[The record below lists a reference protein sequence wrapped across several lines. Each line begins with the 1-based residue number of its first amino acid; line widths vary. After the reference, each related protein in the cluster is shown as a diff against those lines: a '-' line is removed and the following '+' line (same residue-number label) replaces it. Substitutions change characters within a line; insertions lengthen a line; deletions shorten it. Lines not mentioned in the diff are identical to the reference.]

1 MNKYNTFEKI
11 LIYSGI
17 LVFMTF
23 ILLPFVEM
31 FYASLRPL
39 DHLFRSPYQFYSDD
53 LSFWAYREMWNTV
66 PMLGRYIFNSFFLAT
81 SVALI
86 TLIFVIPAAYSYAR
100 FKFPAKNTSLYVLL
114 AINMFSGAVL
124 LIPLYKVLRTFGLLN
139 SYQAMIV
146 PGVAF
151 LIPTSI
157 WLLKSY
163 FEKIPIDLEEAAF
176 VDGASRVQILR
187 HIIAP
192 LSTPGL
198 VVVGIY
204 AFIGAYAQQFLF
216 AITFNQKKE
225 YMPIPSG
232 LYEFIGYQS
241 VKWNEMMA
249 ASLVGI
255 APVLLVFIFL
265 QKYIVEGLTAG
276 AVSYTHLTLPTTP
289 YV

>member
-1 MNKYNTFEKI
+1 MNKYNTLEKI

-17 LVFMTF
+17 LIFMTF

-53 LSFWAYREMWNTV
+53 LSFWAYREMWKTV
-66 PMLGRYIFNSFFLAT
+66 PMLGRYIFNSFFLAS
-81 SVALI
+81 SVAII

-100 FKFPAKNTSLYVLL
+100 FKFPAKNTSLYILL

-232 LYEFIGYQS
+232 LYEFIGYTT

-255 APVLLVFIFL
+255 APVLIIFLFL
-265 QKYIVEGLTAG
+265 QKYIVAGLTSG
-276 AVSYTHLTLPTTP
+276 AVKN
-289 YV
+289 

>member
-1 MNKYNTFEKI
+1 MNKYTTFQKI
-11 LIYSGI
+11 FLYFSII
-17 LVFMTF
+17 IFLTF

-39 DHLFRSPYQFYSDD
+39 NHLFRSPYQFYSDD
-53 LSFWAYREMWNTV
+53 LSFWAYSEMWNTV
-66 PMLGRYIFNSFFLAT
+66 PRLGRYIFNSFFLA
-81 SVALI
+81 SCVSIL
-86 TLIFVIPAAYSYAR
+86 TLLFVIPAAYSYAR
-100 FKFPAKNTSLYVLL
+100 FNFPAKNTTLYLLL
-114 AINMFSGAVL
+114 AVNMFSGPVL
-124 LIPLYKVLRTFGLLN
+124 IIPLYKLLRALSLLN
-139 SYQAMIV
+139 TYYAMIV

-163 FEKIPIDLEEAAF
+163 FQKIPIELEEAAF
-176 VDGASRVQILR
+176 VDGASRLQILR
-187 HIIAP
+187 HIITP

-204 AFIGAYAQQFLF
+204 AFIGAYAQQFLY
-216 AITFNQKKE
+216 AISFNQKKE
-225 YMPIPSG
+225 FMPLPAG
-232 LYEFIGYQS
+232 LYEFIGYQT

-276 AVSYTHLTLPTTP
+276 AVKN
-289 YV
+289 

>member
-1 MNKYNTFEKI
+1 MNKYTILEKLLIYFGI
-11 LIYSGI
+11 LI
-17 LVFMTF
+17 FMTF

-53 LSFWAYREMWNTV
+53 LSFWAYREMWKTV

-81 SVALI
+81 VTSLL
-86 TLIFVIPAAYSYAR
+86 TLLFVIPAAYSYAR
-100 FKFPAKNTSLYVLL
+100 FKFPAKNTSLYLLL

-124 LIPLYKVLRTFGLLN
+124 LIPLYKLLRTFGLLN
-139 SYQAMIV
+139 TYQAMIV

-163 FEKIPIDLEEAAF
+163 FEKIPIELEEAAF
-176 VDGASRVQILR
+176 CDGATRIQILR
-187 HIIAP
+187 YVITP

-204 AFIGAYAQQFLF
+204 AFIGSYAQQFLF
-216 AITFNQKKE
+216 AISFNQKKE
-225 YMPIPSG
+225 FMPIPAG
-232 LYEFIGYQS
+232 LYEFIGYTT

-255 APVLLVFIFL
+255 APVLLVFLFL
-265 QKYIVEGLTAG
+265 QKYIVEGLTSG
-276 AVSYTHLTLPTTP
+276 AVKN
-289 YV
+289 

>member
-81 SVALI
+81 SVAVI

-249 ASLVGI
+249 ASIVGI

-276 AVSYTHLTLPTTP
+276 AVKN
-289 YV
+289 

>member
-1 MNKYNTFEKI
+1 MDKYNLFEKVLLYLGI
-11 LIYSGI
+11 LI
-17 LVFMTF
+17 FMTF

-39 DHLFRSPYQFYSDD
+39 DHLFRSPYQFFSND
-53 LSFWAYREMWNTV
+53 LSFWAYGEMWNTV

-81 SVALI
+81 SVTVI
-86 TLIFVIPAAYSYAR
+86 TILFVIPAAYSYAR
-100 FKFPAKNTSLYVLL
+100 FNFPGKNSSLYLLL

-124 LIPLYKVLRTFGLLN
+124 LIPLYKLLRTLGLLN

-187 HIIAP
+187 HIITP

-198 VVVGIY
+198 VVVSLYI
-204 AFIGAYAQQFLF
+204 FIGAYAQQFLF
-216 AITFNQKKE
+216 AITFNSKKE
-225 YMPIPSG
+225 FMPIPAG
-232 LYEFIGYQS
+232 LYEFVGYQTI
-241 VKWNEMMA
+241 KWNEMMA

-255 APVLLVFIFL
+255 APVLIIFIFL
-265 QKYIVEGLTAG
+265 QKYLVEGLTAG
-276 AVSYTHLTLPTTP
+276 AVKN
-289 YV
+289 

>member
-1 MNKYNTFEKI
+1 MQELIRKFHMNKYNPFEKI

-66 PMLGRYIFNSFFLAT
+66 PMLGRYIFNSFFLAS
-81 SVALI
+81 SVAII

-100 FKFPAKNTSLYVLL
+100 FKFPAKNASLYILL

-276 AVSYTHLTLPTTP
+276 AVKN
-289 YV
+289 

>member
-1 MNKYNTFEKI
+1 MNKYNPFEKI
-11 LIYSGI
+11 LIYFGI
-17 LVFMTF
+17 FVFMTF
-23 ILLPFVEM
+23 ILLPFIEM

-53 LSFWAYREMWNTV
+53 LSFWAYQEMWNTV
-66 PMLGRYIFNSFFLAT
+66 PMLGRYIFNSFFLA
-81 SVALI
+81 SCVAIL
-86 TLIFVIPAAYSYAR
+86 TLIFVIPAAYAYAR
-100 FKFPAKNTSLYVLL
+100 FKFPAKNTSLYILL
-114 AINMFSGAVL
+114 AINMFSGAVI
-124 LIPLYKVLRTFGLLN
+124 LIPLYKLLRTLGLLN
-139 SYQAMIV
+139 SYQSMII

-151 LIPTSI
+151 LIPTAI

-232 LYEFIGYQS
+232 LYEFIGYTT

-249 ASLVGI
+249 AALVGML
-255 APVLLVFIFL
+255 PVLLLFVFM

-276 AVSYTHLTLPTTP
+276 AVKN
-289 YV
+289 

>member
-1 MNKYNTFEKI
+1 MDKFTFLQK
-11 LIYSGI
+11 LLMYSAI
-17 LVFMTF
+17 FVFMTF

-66 PMLGRYIFNSFFLAT
+66 PMLGRYIFNSFFLAS
-81 SVALI
+81 SVAIL
-86 TLIFVIPAAYSYAR
+86 TLLFVIPAAYSYAR
-100 FKFPAKNTSLYVLL
+100 FNFPFKNSSLYILL

-176 VDGASRVQILR
+176 VDGASRIQILR

-232 LYEFIGYQS
+232 LYEFIGYTT

-255 APVLLVFIFL
+255 APVLIVFLFL
-265 QKYIVEGLTAG
+265 QKYIVEGLTSG
-276 AVSYTHLTLPTTP
+276 AVKN
-289 YV
+289 

>member
-1 MNKYNTFEKI
+1 MDKFTFVQK
-11 LIYSGI
+11 LLMYSAI

-66 PMLGRYIFNSFFLAT
+66 PMLGRYIFNSFFLAS
-81 SVALI
+81 SVAIL
-86 TLIFVIPAAYSYAR
+86 TLLFVIPAAYSYAR
-100 FKFPAKNTSLYVLL
+100 FNFPFKNSSLYILL

-163 FEKIPIDLEEAAF
+163 FEKIPVDLEEAAF

-225 YMPIPSG
+225 FMPIPSG

-255 APVLLVFIFL
+255 APVLILFIFL

-276 AVSYTHLTLPTTP
+276 AVKN
-289 YV
+289 

>member
-1 MNKYNTFEKI
+1 MDKYNLFEKI
-11 LIYSGI
+11 LLYLGI
-17 LVFMTF
+17 LIFMTF

-39 DHLFRSPYQFYSDD
+39 EHLFRSPYQFFSDD
-53 LSFWAYREMWNTV
+53 LSFWAYGEMWNTV

-81 SVALI
+81 SVTVI
-86 TLIFVIPAAYSYAR
+86 TILFVIPAAYSYAR
-100 FKFPAKNTSLYVLL
+100 FNFPGKNSSLYLLL

-124 LIPLYKVLRTFGLLN
+124 LIPLYKLLRTLGLLN

-176 VDGASRVQILR
+176 VDGASRIQILR
-187 HIIAP
+187 HIITP

-198 VVVGIY
+198 VVVSLYI
-204 AFIGAYAQQFLF
+204 FIGAYAQQFLF
-216 AITFNQKKE
+216 AITFNSKKE
-225 YMPIPSG
+225 YMPIPAG
-232 LYEFIGYQS
+232 LYEFIGYQTI
-241 VKWNEMMA
+241 KWNEMMA

-255 APVLLVFIFL
+255 APVLIIFIFL
-265 QKYIVEGLTAG
+265 QKYLVEGLTAG
-276 AVSYTHLTLPTTP
+276 AVKN
-289 YV
+289 

>member
-1 MNKYNTFEKI
+1 MDKYNLFEKI

-66 PMLGRYIFNSFFLAT
+66 PMLPRYIFNSFFLASVT
-81 SVALI
+81 SLI
-86 TLIFVIPAAYSYAR
+86 TLLFVIPAAYAYAR
-100 FKFPAKNTSLYVLL
+100 FKFPAKNTSLYLLL
-114 AINMFSGAVL
+114 AINMFSGAVI
-124 LIPLYKVLRTFGLLN
+124 LIPLYKLLRTLGLLN
-139 SYQAMIV
+139 SYQSMII

-225 YMPIPSG
+225 YMPIPTG

-249 ASLVGI
+249 AALVGML
-255 APVLLVFIFL
+255 PVLLLFIFL

-276 AVSYTHLTLPTTP
+276 AVKN
-289 YV
+289 

>member
-1 MNKYNTFEKI
+1 MDKFTFVQK
-11 LIYSGI
+11 LLMYSAI
-17 LVFMTF
+17 FVFMTF

-66 PMLGRYIFNSFFLAT
+66 PMLGRYIFNSFFLAS
-81 SVALI
+81 SVAIL
-86 TLIFVIPAAYSYAR
+86 TLFFVIPAAYSYAR
-100 FKFPAKNTSLYVLL
+100 FNFPFKNSSLYILL

-163 FEKIPIDLEEAAF
+163 FEKIPVDLEEAAF

-225 YMPIPSG
+225 FMPIPSG

-255 APVLLVFIFL
+255 APVLILFIFL

-276 AVSYTHLTLPTTP
+276 AVKN
-289 YV
+289 

>member
-1 MNKYNTFEKI
+1 MNKYNPFEKI
-11 LIYSGI
+11 LIYFGI
-17 LVFMTF
+17 FVFMTF
-23 ILLPFVEM
+23 ILLPFIEM

-66 PMLGRYIFNSFFLAT
+66 PMLGRYIFNSFFLA
-81 SVALI
+81 SCVAIL
-86 TLIFVIPAAYSYAR
+86 TLIFVIPAAYAYAR
-100 FKFPAKNTSLYVLL
+100 FKFPAKNTSLYLLL
-114 AINMFSGAVL
+114 AINMFSGAVI
-124 LIPLYKVLRTFGLLN
+124 LIPLYKLLKTLGLLN
-139 SYQAMIV
+139 SYQSMII

-225 YMPIPSG
+225 YMPIPTG

-249 ASLVGI
+249 AALVGML
-255 APVLLVFIFL
+255 PVLLLFIFL

-276 AVSYTHLTLPTTP
+276 AVKN
-289 YV
+289 

>member
-1 MNKYNTFEKI
+1 MDRYNIFEKI
-11 LIYSGI
+11 IIYFGI
-17 LVFMTF
+17 IIFLTF

-39 DHLFRSPYQFYSDD
+39 KHLFRSPYQFYSDD
-53 LSFWAYREMWNTV
+53 LSFWAYKEMWNTV
-66 PMLGRYIFNSFFLAT
+66 PMLGRYIFNSLFLAT
-81 SVALI
+81 LTSII
-86 TLIFVIPAAYSYAR
+86 TLLFVIPAAYSYAR
-100 FKFPAKNTSLYVLL
+100 FNFPAKNTSLYLLL

-124 LIPLYKVLRTFGLLN
+124 LIPLYKLLRFLGLLN
-139 SYQAMIV
+139 TYQAMIV

-151 LIPTSI
+151 LIPTAI

-163 FEKIPIDLEEAAF
+163 FQKIPIELEEAAF
-176 VDGASRVQILR
+176 CDGASRLQILR

-204 AFIGAYAQQFLF
+204 AFIGSYAQQFLF
-216 AITFNQKKE
+216 AISFNHKKE
-225 YMPIPSG
+225 YMPIPAG
-232 LYEFIGYQS
+232 LYEFIGYTT

-255 APVLLVFIFL
+255 APVLLVFLFL
-265 QKYIVEGLTAG
+265 QKYIVEGLTSG
-276 AVSYTHLTLPTTP
+276 AVKN
-289 YV
+289 